1 MRGEERKRKAAAL
14 EDAVKME
21 VGAVVVDPCFK
32 VVALL
37 VMEPH
42 GSAAVDIDLQRKI
55 SCI

>member
-1 MRGEERKRKAAAL
+1 MRGEERKRNAAAL

-21 VGAVVVDPCFK
+21 VGAVVGDPCFK

-42 GSAAVDIDLQRKI
+42 GSAAVDIDLPRKI